1 MVAINA
7 NSRGRGAWTAVLL
20 TLLALTTTVSSFGT
34 IQPTSRS
41 IGRPSTRL
49 SAAPKVKPFDPSYK
63 AKPPKYNQKTSLWE
77 PSPETESQPY
87 GPFGSFL
94 RGGPAPFVIRSL
106 KPDDYDQAVFKYM
119 AQTSCSRAEAQG
131 NMDAFF
137 NNGADWAYQKSE
149 EARGRP
155 QVDYTELKPQQAVL
169 VITWALIVTPF
180 IGRCAYLIAFGDHG
194 WGVTI
199 DDIFN
204 F

>member
-1 MVAINA
+1 
-7 NSRGRGAWTAVLL
+7 
-20 TLLALTTTVSSFGT
+20 
-34 IQPTSRS
+34 
-41 IGRPSTRL
+41 
-49 SAAPKVKPFDPSYK
+49 
-63 AKPPKYNQKTSLWE
+63 
-77 PSPETESQPY
+77 
-87 GPFGSFL
+87 
-94 RGGPAPFVIRSL
+94 
-106 KPDDYDQAVFKYM
+106 
-119 AQTSCSRAEAQG
+119 
-131 NMDAFF
+131 MDAFF